1 MIKKLKDLG
10 FKKIP
15 GTEPGFHMYELT
27 PAKLQSF
34 DENFKPQ
41 AASEP
46 RTEKRASLQ
55 ARKRTSLTSKQIW
68 DIVGYM
74 KEKYKYKYIVCTG
87 GVDDYFTN
95 YKQAKKV
102 YNEWIDLGYNDVQ
115 IEKSDKIVKEIYES
129 NRIR

>member
-46 RTEKRASLQ
+46 RNEKRASVQ
-55 ARKRTSLTSKQIW
+55 ARKRTSLTSK
-68 DIVGYM
+68 
-74 KEKYKYKYIVCTG
+74 
-87 GVDDYFTN
+87 
-95 YKQAKKV
+95 
-102 YNEWIDLGYNDVQ
+102 
-115 IEKSDKIVKEIYES
+115 
-129 NRIR
+129 